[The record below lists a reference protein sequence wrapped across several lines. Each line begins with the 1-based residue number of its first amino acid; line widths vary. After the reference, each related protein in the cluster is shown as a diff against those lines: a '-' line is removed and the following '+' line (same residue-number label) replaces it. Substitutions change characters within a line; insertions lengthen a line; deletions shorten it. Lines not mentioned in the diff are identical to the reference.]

1 MNRYRGIQPN
11 ARIRSIHTSMATDID
26 ECCLGQDNCDPNSAT
41 CTNTIGSF
49 ECECLPGFTGDGVTC
64 EGQLF
69 LVILG

>member
-11 ARIRSIHTSMATDID
+11 ARIRSIHTSTDVD
-26 ECCLGQDNCDPNSAT
+26 ECCLGRDNCDPSSAA

-64 EGQLF
+64 EG
-69 LVILG
+69 